1 FLQDD
6 AMGAFRLASRAV
18 PRLRTQGGGSITFCT
33 TIANKRVVDLDGL
46 SPFSKNAVE
55 AMVRQIAAEEAA
67 GTIRCNSVAVSWV
80 SPLTKAEQIAEMAVL
95 PPADRDRIVGVI
107 EAMAAGTR
115 IDRPALPIE
124 CGYLFAFL
132 ASEQAACITGQSV
145 AFDGGFAL

>member
-1 FLQDD
+1 
-6 AMGAFRLASRAV
+6 V
-18 PRLRTQGGGSITFCT
+18 
-33 TIANKRVVDLDGL
+33 
-46 SPFSKNAVE
+46 
-55 AMVRQIAAEEAA
+55 
-67 GTIRCNSVAVSWV
+67 
-80 SPLTKAEQIAEMAVL
+80 
-95 PPADRDRIVGVI
+95 DRDRIVGVI

>member
-1 FLQDD
+1 
-6 AMGAFRLASRAV
+6 
-18 PRLRTQGGGSITFCT
+18 
-33 TIANKRVVDLDGL
+33 
-46 SPFSKNAVE
+46 
-55 AMVRQIAAEEAA
+55 MVRQIAAEEAA

-80 SPLTKAEQIAEMAVL
+80 SPLTKAQQIAEMAVL
-95 PPADRDRIVGVI
+95 PAADRDRIVGVI